1 MAWPLYRFSPRLL
14 WGWRTA
20 LLRLFGA
27 KIGSHVQI
35 HPSVRIF
42 LPWNLEVG
50 DWSSIGFDALVYNL
64 GRVTI
69 GERVTISQRA
79 HLCAGSHDYRDRAM
93 LLLKPPIRVGDGAWI
108 CADTFVGP
116 GVCVGEGAVLGARSV
131 VMRDVERNAVMAGNP
146 ARKVAERN
154 N

>member
-1 MAWPLYRFSPRLL
+1 
-14 WGWRTA
+14 

-27 KIGSHVQI
+27 KIGRHVQI

-50 DWSSIGFDALVYNL
+50 EWSSIGFDALVYNL

-93 LLLKPPIRVGDGAWI
+93 VLLKPPICVGDGAWI
-108 CADTFVGP
+108 CADAFVGP
-116 GVCVGEGAVLGARSV
+116 GVTVGEGAVLGARSV
-131 VMRDVERNAVMAGNP
+131 VMRNVEKNAVMAGNP
-146 ARKVAERN
+146 ARRVADKGKSTSR
-154 N
+154 